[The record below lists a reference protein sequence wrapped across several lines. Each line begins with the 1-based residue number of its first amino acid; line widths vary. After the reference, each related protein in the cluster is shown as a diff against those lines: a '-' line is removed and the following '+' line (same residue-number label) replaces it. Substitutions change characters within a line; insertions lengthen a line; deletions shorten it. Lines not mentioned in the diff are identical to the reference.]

1 MFNSYANA
9 AYSLNGKYFMQPI
22 DSIKTAT
29 TTARFIQITCNCCL
43 IHLSQSLNTSVGYS
57 LAQWMHIFGICLDK
71 MII

>member
-29 TTARFIQITCNCCL
+29 THSQIYP
-43 IHLSQSLNTSVGYS
+43 HH
-57 LAQWMHIFGICLDK
+57 W
-71 MII
+71 